1 MSDTEKVK
9 IGKYKYQ
16 IEFETIEQNVP
27 TIVEVITDTFRQHLA
42 GSLTQAPT
50 IVFSVY
56 EEDGYED
63 EELECEEEAECECE
77 CEIECKYKSKG

>member
-63 EELECEEEAECECE
+63 EELECEEEAECESE